1 MNTLHTYNAS
11 YSTNAY
17 TVEIYLKCCRAKLTL
32 TTHMLKIVHTLVP
45 YVTTLTHNNTYYA
58 TVHTL
63 PWYVHVIKSSLT
75 LTTMLYNTVT
85 LFPLTGVDIFA
96 YLSYVNTY

>member
-11 YSTNAY
+11 YSANAY

-58 TVHTL
+58 TVHPL
-63 PWYVHVIKSSLT
+63 PWYVYVIKSSLT
-75 LTTMLYNTVT
+75 LMTMRYNTVT
-85 LFPLTGVDIFA
+85 LFPLTGVDIFT
-96 YLSYVNTY
+96 YLSYVSTY